1 MCKYL
6 NVGLSLGD
14 PGASPYR
21 HGGIIS
27 HVWQVIVFYSL
38 KACCFCLSEY
48 FINAGGGEGGHRV
61 LVCCWVLGSVPGSGS
76 CLVILKICDRTP

>member
-48 FINAGGGEGGHRV
+48 FINAGGGGRRPQGFGV
-61 LVCCWVLGSVPGSGS
+61 LLGVGVCAWLRQLLGNSKD
-76 CLVILKICDRTP
+76 L